1 MNLETA
7 KSLLGLSDSDMRD
20 DNVYKQKKK
29 KALKKSHPDSPT
41 GSHEL
46 FISTQESIKLIE
58 QHISDLNNPP
68 VYRNT
73 IPRQSRE
80 TPNMKPAWKTR
91 ATHGGTFEDITLS

>member
-7 KSLLGLSDSDMRD
+7 KSLLNLTGADLLDTTL
-20 DNVYKQKKK
+20 YKQKKK
-29 KALKKSHPDSPT
+29 KALKKAHPDLPT
-41 GSHEL
+41 GSQEL
-46 FISTQESIKLIE
+46 FITTQEAIKLVE
-58 QHISDLNNPP
+58 QHISDLKDPP

-80 TPNMKPAWKTR
+80 TPTMKPAWKTR